1 MESALHARPDC
12 CSRQARFVDT
22 RKRRTAA
29 CFRRRC
35 PGADADTRNGSIDW
49 LCWPRFDSDACF
61 AALLGTSEHG
71 RWLMAPRET
80 RVHTSR
86 RYRENTLILETRF
99 ETSDGLYVD
108 LYRPGFTCT
117 YDIPWDWA
125 HRSPPPEPPFAPTAR
140 APSCD
145 QTITTVRC

>member
-1 MESALHARPDC
+1 
-12 CSRQARFVDT
+12 
-22 RKRRTAA
+22 
-29 CFRRRC
+29 
-35 PGADADTRNGSIDW
+35 
-49 LCWPRFDSDACF
+49 
-61 AALLGTSEHG
+61 
-71 RWLMAPRET
+71 MAPRET

-99 ETSDGLYVD
+99 ETCDGLYVD

-125 HRSPPPEPPFAPTAR
+125 HRSPPPEPPFAPAAR

>member
-1 MESALHARPDC
+1 
-12 CSRQARFVDT
+12 
-22 RKRRTAA
+22 
-29 CFRRRC
+29 
-35 PGADADTRNGSIDW
+35 
-49 LCWPRFDSDACF
+49 
-61 AALLGTSEHG
+61 LLGTSEHG